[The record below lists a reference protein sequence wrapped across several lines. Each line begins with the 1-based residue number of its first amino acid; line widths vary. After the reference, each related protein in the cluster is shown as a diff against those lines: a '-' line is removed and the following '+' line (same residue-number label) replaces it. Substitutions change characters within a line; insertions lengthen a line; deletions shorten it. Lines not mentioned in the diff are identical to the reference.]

1 MKALTLLSLATVLT
15 LPTLARAEGVFCQKI
30 GGFRSELPS
39 ETAPAPRVTAEEIY
53 QLYLVMRE
61 SAPAITRQSPQEQKR
76 LLNDA
81 CEALVV
87 KAGMGARIYHRDID
101 KALVYCAPWLAKVNC
116 HFDQSYR

>member
-1 MKALTLLSLATVLT
+1 MPRKPAS
-15 LPTLARAEGVFCQKI
+15 RNQKI
-30 GGFRSELPS
+30 GGFRIELPS

-81 CEALVV
+81 CEDLVV
-87 KAGMGARIYHRDID
+87 KAGMDARIYHRDID
-101 KALVYCAPWLAKVNC
+101 KALDYCRPRLAKVNC
-116 HFDQSYR
+116 LFGQVHR